1 MGEKEEGMDNGR
13 VKAGWGP
20 GSQLVGLQGVT
31 KRMGNGSTWA
41 ISSLLESV
49 ERASRLGK
57 PTIKILVQ

>member
-1 MGEKEEGMDNGR
+1 MDNGR

-20 GSQLVGLQGVT
+20 GRQLVGLQGVT
-31 KRMGNGSTWA
+31 KRMRNGSTWA